1 MKSVKLIHPLLILIA
16 IAGTLF
22 SQYFTGY
29 GSEFLSNY
37 GANFFFPFG
46 IYFIVRYFPV
56 ERYIAALIAFG
67 GVFLQELGQWFGM
80 YAGVFDFP
88 DLIADLSGVMIALV
102 LDRIIHRTVESK
114 VKPEQ

>member
-16 IAGTLF
+16 IAGALF

-29 GSEFLSNY
+29 GAKFLSNY
-37 GANFFFPFG
+37 GTNFFFPFG

-56 ERYIAALIAFG
+56 ERYIAALIALG

-80 YAGVFDFP
+80 YGGVFDFL
-88 DLIADLSGVMIALV
+88 DLIADLSGVLAALI
-102 LDRIIHRTVESK
+102 LDRIIHRTREGK
-114 VKPEQ
+114 VTPEQ